1 MALRAVIGQQVST
14 SAARTHASRLVAA
27 LGTPVTDPDGGLT
40 HLFPRPAQLLAD
52 EAVTAGLLAMP
63 ASRRDTLLGLA
74 RALAGGDVVLDAGAG
89 RQAARAALAALPGI
103 GPWTVETVAMRALGD
118 PDAFLPGDLGVRQA
132 ARRLGLPTS
141 PAALEQESRAW
152 SPWRAYAVQHLWATG
167 THAVNQLPD
176 TDLPDR
182 PRNPLHASEVL

>member
-1 MALRAVIGQQVST
+1 VST
-14 SAARTHASRLVAA
+14 SAARTHAGRLVTA
-27 LGTPVTDPDGGLT
+27 LGIPVTDPDGGLT

-74 RALAGGDVVLDAGAG
+74 RALADGDVVLDAGAG
-89 RQAARAALAALPGI
+89 RAAARAALAALPGI

-132 ARRLGLPTS
+132 ARRLGLPAS